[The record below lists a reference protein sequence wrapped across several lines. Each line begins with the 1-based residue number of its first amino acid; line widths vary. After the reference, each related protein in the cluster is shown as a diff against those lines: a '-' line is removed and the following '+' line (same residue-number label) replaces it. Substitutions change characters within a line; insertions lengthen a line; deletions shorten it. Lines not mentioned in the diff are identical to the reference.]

1 MRSRLTKTGY
11 LRRETIARCAVL
23 DPNLPR
29 DLIELLWLD
38 PEALIH
44 RGKILRRT
52 GVRRTVRLDW
62 GPQRY
67 VLKQYRPT
75 WWHFVRQLPLR
86 SWASATFKV
95 TRRLIKAGIAT
106 PKPVAYVENRWG
118 SLRRDSFLLYE
129 YVEGITLETYLF
141 EEGKQ
146 TNTLAENISRQI
158 REFWQRVEDLRIGL
172 ADAHTGNFIVCPA
185 GQLWIIDLDKTRFH
199 RRQQIAARNQK
210 LAWEKF
216 VHTSRKSGPIS
227 LDYVRSNRAA

>member
-1 MRSRLTKTGY
+1 MRSHQTKTDF
-11 LRRETIARCAVL
+11 LRRETLTRCAIV

-38 PEALIH
+38 PEAVIR
-44 RGKILRRT
+44 RGEILRRT
-52 GVRRTVRLDW
+52 GVRRTVHLNW

-67 VLKQYRPT
+67 VVKHYRPT

-86 SWASATFKV
+86 SWASATFEV
-95 TRRLIKAGIAT
+95 AQRLIDAGIAT
-106 PKPVAYVENRWG
+106 PRPVAYVENRWG

-129 YVEGITLETYLF
+129 YVEGVTLQTYLF

-158 REFWQRVEDLRIGL
+158 RDFWQRIEDLRIGL

-199 RRQQIAARNQK
+199 RWQQNAVRNQQ

-216 VHTSRKSGPIS
+216 VHTSRTSGPIR
-227 LDYVRSNRAA
+227 LDHVRSKRAA